1 MSKQFYREENDHLDD
16 LIQQYENQ
24 QKGNG
29 SAFFDE
35 DSYEMIVHYY
45 EDREEVPKALE
56 AVNQGIE
63 QYPYSSGLLVKKA
76 DLYLALHKFNEAL
89 DILDYVHL
97 LDSGDINLY
106 ILKTEAYLAL
116 DRQEKAVTLLE
127 DALEHFEGEERL
139 DLLFELADVYD
150 DYEEFDK
157 VFDCLKMI
165 LQQDPVNEE
174 ALFKI
179 CFWTDFTGRNEES
192 IKLHQQIIDEFPYS
206 ELAWFN
212 LGAAYQGLK
221 LYEKAIDAY
230 QYAIVIEE
238 KFDYAYRNMADAYI
252 RLRKYKDAIEA
263 LEKVTE
269 LAKPEEVIYE
279 AIGHCYDKMKKYA
292 TARFYYRKASHLNLE
307 DSRLYYKVAL
317 TYFNEGQ
324 FIQAVKAVEAALK
337 INPRQTEYNLLTGE
351 CYMQLGD
358 YKEALR
364 YFGNIV
370 ANKPRAAVGWEA
382 VIRCFL
388 QTEDYENVLDSAI
401 AAGES
406 TGYKPVFF
414 YYKAIALLCLG
425 KKKEAV
431 LQLQQAVTAAPN
443 KLKKMIKLY
452 PAMLK
457 HQAITDIILQLR
469 KKK

>member
-1 MSKQFYREENDHLDD
+1 MSKQFYREENDRLDE
-16 LIQQYENQ
+16 LIQQFENQ

-35 DSYEMIVHYY
+35 ESYEMIVHYY

-56 AVNQGIE
+56 AVNLGIE

-127 DALEHFEGEERL
+127 DALGHFEGEDRL
-139 DLLFELADVYD
+139 ELLFELADVYD

-252 RLRKYKDAIEA
+252 RLRKYKEAIEA

-324 FIQAVKAVEAALK
+324 FVQAIKTVEAALK

-351 CYMQLGD
+351 CYMQLSD

-370 ANKPRAAVGWEA
+370 ANKPKAAVGWEA
-382 VIRCFL
+382 VLRCL
-388 QTEDYENVLDSAI
+388 IQTEDYENVWDSAV
-401 AAGES
+401 AASEA
-406 TGYKPVFF
+406 TGHKPVFL
-414 YYKAIALLCLG
+414 YYKAIALLCMG
-425 KKKEAV
+425 KRKEAV
-431 LQLQQAVTAAPN
+431 LQMQQAVTAAPN

-457 HQAITDIILQLR
+457 HQAITDIILQVR
-469 KKK
+469 KKR